1 MNAKDFLALV
11 ERRLVEK
18 GMKAAAA
25 SKLAVGNPYLIRN
38 MQKALADPDR
48 QGARMPSFEHLQRLC
63 HVLDSEFYVGPP
75 RHDGSFLYD
84 GAIDY
89 SGAPV
94 MTAQPAP
101 PLPPLLRARLHL
113 PDAATEA
120 DALAALDRLP
130 DSAHQMLARLE
141 SLDDALK
148 ALDACRALV
157 EQARSGDPPAAAK
170 GPAP

>member
-1 MNAKDFLALV
+1 MAAGEKFRMLV
-11 ERRLVEK
+11 
-18 GMKAAAA
+18 AD
-25 SKLAVGNPYLIRN
+25 
-38 MQKALADPDR
+38 ALARSGKGVLAFEMEHGLKPSSIKAIVSPALR
-48 QGARMPSFEHLQRLC
+48 QTPSIDKAEMIARALGL
-63 HVLDSEFYVGPP
+63 EFYVGPP
-75 RHDGSFLYD
+75 RAAQDQD
-84 GAIDY
+84 
-89 SGAPV
+89 AP
-94 MTAQPAP
+94 P

>member
-1 MNAKDFLALV
+1 MAVDEDILAFIAKSGRSDRDVSIAATGHDTAVRDLRKNKSATLKTLVALCR
-11 ERRLVEK
+11 ELGLEL
-18 GMKAAAA
+18 
-25 SKLAVGNPYLIRN
+25 S
-38 MQKALADPDR
+38 
-48 QGARMPSFEHLQRLC
+48 
-63 HVLDSEFYVGPP
+63 VGPP
-75 RHDGSFLYD
+75 RHDGSCLYD

-130 DSAHQMLARLE
+130 VSAHQLLARLKP
-141 SLDDALK
+141 LDDALK

>member
-1 MNAKDFLALV
+1 MLV
-11 ERRLVEK
+11 
-18 GMKAAAA
+18 AD
-25 SKLAVGNPYLIRN
+25 
-38 MQKALADPDR
+38 ALARSGKGVLAFEMEHGLKPSSIKAIVSPALR
-48 QGARMPSFEHLQRLC
+48 QTPSIDKAEMIARALGL
-63 HVLDSEFYVGPP
+63 EFYIGPP
-75 RHDGSFLYD
+75 RAAQDQD
-84 GAIDY
+84 
-89 SGAPV
+89 AP
-94 MTAQPAP
+94 P

-141 SLDDALK
+141 SLDDTLK